1 MGPHPAVAAIR
12 LAVRRVLHDILT
24 EHSRTSDAPAPGSP
38 RATSYGTSPA
48 TPPTAP
54 SVTSAATTFTTV
66 AYDPTAA
73 AAYDPMSHAGAHGT
87 SREPSYEP
95 PGTPP
100 QEPAHTA
107 SYERSPSPLVLVAC
121 SGGADS
127 MALASAL
134 AFEAPKLGIRAGA
147 VTVDHGLQ
155 PGSDLRAE
163 EVVLRMRELG
173 LDPVE
178 SIAVTVGREG
188 GPEAAARDARYAALD
203 AAAVRHGAF
212 AVLLGHTR
220 DDQAETVLLGLARGS
235 GIRSLSGMAA
245 VSGAGG
251 RYRRP
256 FLHIDRQ
263 TARKACMVQSLPVW
277 DDPHNADPA
286 YTRSRL
292 RQEGLPALEKALGKG
307 VVEALARTAQLS
319 RDDADALDS
328 WARQAEAAVRDS
340 AGLLEC
346 AKLYALP
353 PAVRRRILRR
363 AAIEAGAPAGALF
376 ARHIEEV
383 DRLITGWRG
392 QGAIN
397 LPGKVV
403 AQRQGGRL
411 VIRQG

>member
-12 LAVRRVLHDILT
+12 LAVRRVLHDVLT
-24 EHSRTSDAPAPGSP
+24 DLTDHPGRPPAPRTAGGSL
-38 RATSYGTSPA
+38 
-48 TPPTAP
+48 
-54 SVTSAATTFTTV
+54 
-66 AYDPTAA
+66 
-73 AAYDPMSHAGAHGT
+73 
-87 SREPSYEP
+87 
-95 PGTPP
+95 
-100 QEPAHTA
+100 
-107 SYERSPSPLVLVAC
+107 PLVLVAC

-134 AFEAPKLGIRAGA
+134 AFEAPKLGIRAGGI
-147 VTVDHGLQ
+147 TVDHGLQ
-155 PGSDLRAE
+155 PGSDLRAA
-163 EVVLRMRELG
+163 EVVSRMTALR

-178 SIAVTVGREG
+178 SVAVRVGRDG
-188 GPEAAARDARYAALD
+188 GPEAAARDARYGALD
-203 AAAVRHGAF
+203 EAADRLGAA

-235 GIRSLSGMAA
+235 GIRSLSGMPE
-245 VSGAGG
+245 VSGGSAGRTN

-256 FLHIDRQ
+256 FLQVDRQ

-277 DDPHNADPA
+277 DDPHNIDPA

-292 RQEGLPALEKALGKG
+292 RHEGLPALEKALGKG

-319 RDDADALDS
+319 RDDADALDA
-328 WARQAEAAVRDS
+328 WAAEAETGVRD
-340 AGLLEC
+340 ADGRLEC

-353 PAVRRRILRR
+353 PAVRRRVLRR
-363 AAIEAGAPAGALF
+363 AVVAAGSPAGSLF

-397 LPGKVV
+397 LPGRVE

>member
-12 LAVRRVLHDILT
+12 LAVRRVLHDILAEQPPAHDT
-24 EHSRTSDAPAPGSP
+24 PRTPAHGAARPCAPDAERVPAPGT
-38 RATSYGTSPA
+38 RRG
-48 TPPTAP
+48 
-54 SVTSAATTFTTV
+54 
-66 AYDPTAA
+66 TAA
-73 AAYDPMSHAGAHGT
+73 PARAPHDLTRASSPPRPG
-87 SREPSYEP
+87 EDVP
-95 PGTPP
+95 PG
-100 QEPAHTA
+100 
-107 SYERSPSPLVLVAC
+107 PLVLVAC

-134 AFEAPKLGIRAGA
+134 AFEAPKLGIRAGGI
-147 VTVDHGLQ
+147 TVDHGLQ
-155 PGSDLRAE
+155 PGSELRAD
-163 EVVLRMRELG
+163 EVVLRLTELG
-173 LDPVE
+173 LTPAE
-178 SIAVTVGREG
+178 SIAVTVGRDG

-203 AAAVRHGAF
+203 SAAERHGA
-212 AVLLGHTR
+212 AAILLGHTR

-245 VSGAGG
+245 VSGADG

-256 FLHIDRQ
+256 FLHLDRQ

-292 RQEGLPALEKALGKG
+292 RHEGLPALEKALGKG

-319 RDDADALDS
+319 RDDADALDA
-328 WARQAEAAVRDS
+328 WASQAEASVRDA

-346 AKLYALP
+346 AKLYVLP

-363 AAIEAGAPAGALF
+363 AAIEAGAPAGSLF
-376 ARHIEEV
+376 ARHIEEI

>member
-24 EHSRTSDAPAPGSP
+24 EHHTHTTRHTPARTTPGAPPLTGAPPVPTPLTAAPPEAVPGPTPSHDTPAPRPAPPADGAVPHAPAPP
-38 RATSYGTSPA
+38 
-48 TPPTAP
+48 
-54 SVTSAATTFTTV
+54 
-66 AYDPTAA
+66 
-73 AAYDPMSHAGAHGT
+73 
-87 SREPSYEP
+87 
-95 PGTPP
+95 
-100 QEPAHTA
+100 
-107 SYERSPSPLVLVAC
+107 PLVLVAC

-134 AFEAPKLGIRAGA
+134 AFEAPRLGIRAGGI
-147 VTVDHGLQ
+147 TVDHGLQ
-155 PGSDLRAE
+155 PGSDVRAA
-163 EVVLRMRELG
+163 EVVLRLRELG
-173 LDPVE
+173 LDPAE
-178 SIAVTVGREG
+178 SVAVTVGRAG

-203 AAAVRHGAF
+203 AALDRHGAT

-256 FLHIDRQ
+256 FLTLDRQ

-292 RQEGLPALEKALGKG
+292 RHEGLPALEKALGKG

-319 RDDADALDS
+319 RDDADALDT
-328 WARQAEAAVRDS
+328 WARQAEASVRDA

-363 AAIEAGAPAGALF
+363 AAIEAGAPAGSLF
-376 ARHIEEV
+376 ARHIEEI

-397 LPGKVV
+397 LPGRVV

>member
-12 LAVRRVLHDILT
+12 LAVRRVLHDILN

-38 RATSYGTSPA
+38 RATSYGTSPV
-48 TPPTAP
+48 PSPTAL
-54 SVTSAATTFTTV
+54 SVTSATTFATV
-66 AYDPTAA
+66 VHDPTISAA
-73 AAYDPMSHAGAHGT
+73 TAHGT
-87 SREPSYEP
+87 AREPSYDP
-95 PGTPP
+95 PGTRAQQPP
-100 QEPAHTA
+100 HTA

-134 AFEAPKLGIRAGA
+134 AFEAPKLGIRAGGI
-147 VTVDHGLQ
+147 TVDHGLQ

-203 AAAVRHGAF
+203 AAAARHDAL

-245 VSGAGG
+245 VSGADG

-263 TARKACMVQSLPVW
+263 TARKACMVQALPVW
-277 DDPHNADPA
+277 DDPHNSDPA

-319 RDDADALDS
+319 RDDADALDA

>member
-24 EHSRTSDAPAPGSP
+24 EHPPTPDTRRTPARGAARPCVSDAERVPAPGTRRSMTVPAGAPLEQPPATSP
-38 RATSYGTSPA
+38 RPRQGGDAPPA
-48 TPPTAP
+48 
-54 SVTSAATTFTTV
+54 
-66 AYDPTAA
+66 
-73 AAYDPMSHAGAHGT
+73 
-87 SREPSYEP
+87 
-95 PGTPP
+95 
-100 QEPAHTA
+100 
-107 SYERSPSPLVLVAC
+107 PLVLVAC

-134 AFEAPKLGIRAGA
+134 AFEAPKLGIRAGGI
-147 VTVDHGLQ
+147 TVDHGLQ
-155 PGSDLRAE
+155 PGSDLRAD
-163 EVVLRMRELG
+163 EVVLRLTELG
-173 LDPVE
+173 LGPAE
-178 SIAVTVGREG
+178 SIAVTVGRDG

-203 AAAVRHGAF
+203 SAAERHGAT
-212 AVLLGHTR
+212 AILLGHTR

-245 VSGAGG
+245 VSGADG

-256 FLHIDRQ
+256 FLHLDRQ

-277 DDPHNADPA
+277 DDPHNTDPA

-292 RQEGLPALEKALGKG
+292 RHEGLPALEKALGKG

-319 RDDADALDS
+319 RDDADALDT
-328 WARQAEAAVRDS
+328 WASQAEASVRDA

-363 AAIEAGAPAGALF
+363 AAIEAGAPAGSLF
-376 ARHIEEV
+376 ARHIEEI

>member
-24 EHSRTSDAPAPGSP
+24 EQPPTHDTRRTPARGAARPCASDAERVPAPGTRRSVTAP
-38 RATSYGTSPA
+38 ARLPHDQTPASSRPLPGEGA
-48 TPPTAP
+48 TPA
-54 SVTSAATTFTTV
+54 
-66 AYDPTAA
+66 
-73 AAYDPMSHAGAHGT
+73 
-87 SREPSYEP
+87 
-95 PGTPP
+95 
-100 QEPAHTA
+100 
-107 SYERSPSPLVLVAC
+107 PLVLVAC

-134 AFEAPKLGIRAGA
+134 AFEAPKLGIRAGGI
-147 VTVDHGLQ
+147 TVDHGLQ
-155 PGSDLRAE
+155 PGSELRAD
-163 EVVLRMRELG
+163 EVVLRLGELG
-173 LDPVE
+173 LDPAE
-178 SIAVTVGREG
+178 SIAVTVGRDG

-203 AAAVRHGAF
+203 SAAERHGAT
-212 AVLLGHTR
+212 AILLGHTR

-245 VSGAGG
+245 VSGADG

-256 FLHIDRQ
+256 FLHLDRQ

-292 RQEGLPALEKALGKG
+292 RHEGLPALEKALGKG

-319 RDDADALDS
+319 RDDADALDA
-328 WARQAEAAVRDS
+328 WASQAEASVRDA

-363 AAIEAGAPAGALF
+363 AAIEAGAPAGSLF
-376 ARHIEEV
+376 ARHIEEI

>member
-12 LAVRRVLHDILT
+12 LAVRRVLHDVLT
-24 EHSRTSDAPAPGSP
+24 DHQT
-38 RATSYGTSPA
+38 
-48 TPPTAP
+48 
-54 SVTSAATTFTTV
+54 
-66 AYDPTAA
+66 DPTA
-73 AAYDPMSHAGAHGT
+73 T
-87 SREPSYEP
+87 
-95 PGTPP
+95 PG
-100 QEPAHTA
+100 QH
-107 SYERSPSPLVLVAC
+107 PLVLVAC

-134 AFEAPKLGIRAGA
+134 AFEARKLAVRAGGI
-147 VTVDHGLQ
+147 TVDHGLQ
-155 PGSDLRAE
+155 DGSAQRAA
-163 EVVLRMRELG
+163 EVAGRMAALG

-178 SIAVTVGREG
+178 SVAVTVGTETRVAHSAAVRGGGGRGAG

-203 AAAVRHGAF
+203 EAAERHGAT

-245 VSGAGG
+245 VSGAAG

-256 FLHIDRQ
+256 FLELDRQ
-263 TARKACMVQSLPVW
+263 TVRKACVAQELAVW

-292 RQEGLPALEKALGKG
+292 RHEGLPALEKALGKG

-328 WARQAEAAVRDS
+328 WAADAEAAVRDET
-340 AGLLEC
+340 GRLEC
-346 AKLYALP
+346 AKLFGLP

-363 AAIEAGAPAGALF
+363 AMIAEGAPAGSLF

-397 LPGKVV
+397 LPGRVE
-403 AQRQGGRL
+403 ARRQGGRL

>member
-12 LAVRRVLHDILT
+12 LAVRRVLHDVLNDLT
-24 EHSRTSDAPAPGSP
+24 DLPPTPSRGIP
-38 RATSYGTSPA
+38 RAA
-48 TPPTAP
+48 T
-54 SVTSAATTFTTV
+54 
-66 AYDPTAA
+66 
-73 AAYDPMSHAGAHGT
+73 
-87 SREPSYEP
+87 
-95 PGTPP
+95 GTP
-100 QEPAHTA
+100 
-107 SYERSPSPLVLVAC
+107 PLVLVAC

-134 AFEAPKLGIRAGA
+134 AFEAPKLGIRAGG

-155 PGSDLRAE
+155 AGSDLRAA
-163 EVVLRMRELG
+163 EVVTRMTALR

-178 SIAVTVGREG
+178 SVAVRVGRDG
-188 GPEAAARDARYAALD
+188 GPEAAARDARYGALD
-203 AAAVRHGAF
+203 EAADRLGAA

-235 GIRSLSGMAA
+235 GIRSLSGMAE
-245 VSGAGG
+245 VSGGPG
-251 RYRRP
+251 RTHRYRRP
-256 FLHIDRQ
+256 FLQIDRQ

-277 DDPHNADPA
+277 DDPHNIDPA

-292 RQEGLPALEKALGKG
+292 RHEGLPALEKALGKG

-319 RDDADALDS
+319 RDDADALDA
-328 WARQAEAAVRDS
+328 WAADAEAGVRDED
-340 AGLLEC
+340 GRLEC

-353 PAVRRRILRR
+353 PAVRRRVLRR
-363 AAIEAGAPAGALF
+363 AVVAAGSPAGSLF

-397 LPGKVV
+397 LPGRVE

>member
-12 LAVRRVLHDILT
+12 LAVRRVLHDVLTDLT
-24 EHSRTSDAPAPGSP
+24 ERPAAE
-38 RATSYGTSPA
+38 RPA
-48 TPPTAP
+48 AGRG
-54 SVTSAATTFTTV
+54 
-66 AYDPTAA
+66 AA
-73 AAYDPMSHAGAHGT
+73 AEGA
-87 SREPSYEP
+87 P
-95 PGTPP
+95 
-100 QEPAHTA
+100 
-107 SYERSPSPLVLVAC
+107 PLVLVAC

-134 AFEAPKLGIRAGA
+134 AFEAPKLGIRAGGI
-147 VTVDHGLQ
+147 TVDHGLQ
-155 PGSDLRAE
+155 AGSDLRAA
-163 EVVLRMRELG
+163 EVVTRMTALR

-178 SIAVTVGREG
+178 SVAVRVGRDG

-203 AAAVRHGAF
+203 EAADRLGAA

-235 GIRSLSGMAA
+235 GIRSLSGMAE
-245 VSGAGG
+245 VSGATGRTH

-256 FLHIDRQ
+256 FLQIDRQ

-277 DDPHNADPA
+277 DDPHNTDPA

-292 RQEGLPALEKALGKG
+292 RHEGLPALEKALGKG

-319 RDDADALDS
+319 RDDADALDA
-328 WARQAEAAVRDS
+328 WAAEAE
-340 AGLLEC
+340 AGVTDADGRLEC

-353 PAVRRRILRR
+353 PAVRRRVLRR
-363 AAIEAGAPAGALF
+363 AVVAAGSPAGSLF

-397 LPGKVV
+397 LPGRVE

>member
-24 EHSRTSDAPAPGSP
+24 EHPTTPDTRRTPARGAARPCLPDAERVPAPGTRRSMTVPAGAPLEQPPAASSRPRTGDDAAPAPL
-38 RATSYGTSPA
+38 A
-48 TPPTAP
+48 
-54 SVTSAATTFTTV
+54 
-66 AYDPTAA
+66 
-73 AAYDPMSHAGAHGT
+73 
-87 SREPSYEP
+87 
-95 PGTPP
+95 
-100 QEPAHTA
+100 
-107 SYERSPSPLVLVAC
+107 PLVLVAC

-134 AFEAPKLGIRAGA
+134 AFEAPKLGIRAGG

-155 PGSDLRAE
+155 PGSGLRAD
-163 EVVLRMRELG
+163 EVVLRLTELG
-173 LDPVE
+173 LAPAE
-178 SIAVTVGREG
+178 SIAVTVGRDG

-203 AAAVRHGAF
+203 SAAERHGAT
-212 AVLLGHTR
+212 AILLGHTR

-245 VSGAGG
+245 VSGADG

-256 FLHIDRQ
+256 FLHLDRQ

-277 DDPHNADPA
+277 DDPHNTDPA

-292 RQEGLPALEKALGKG
+292 RHEGLPALEKALGKG

-319 RDDADALDS
+319 RDDADALDA
-328 WARQAEAAVRDS
+328 WASQAEASVRD
-340 AGLLEC
+340 ATGLLEC

-363 AAIEAGAPAGALF
+363 AAIEAGAPAGSLF
-376 ARHIEEV
+376 ARHIEEI

>member
-12 LAVRRVLHDILT
+12 LAVRRVLHDVLT
-24 EHSRTSDAPAPGSP
+24 DHTGSSAGHR
-38 RATSYGTSPA
+38 RAGGPL
-48 TPPTAP
+48 
-54 SVTSAATTFTTV
+54 
-66 AYDPTAA
+66 
-73 AAYDPMSHAGAHGT
+73 
-87 SREPSYEP
+87 
-95 PGTPP
+95 
-100 QEPAHTA
+100 
-107 SYERSPSPLVLVAC
+107 PLVLVAC

-134 AFEAPKLGIRAGA
+134 AFEAPKLGIRAGGI
-147 VTVDHGLQ
+147 TVDHGLQ
-155 PGSDLRAE
+155 PGSDLRAA
-163 EVVLRMRELG
+163 EVVTRMTALR

-178 SIAVTVGREG
+178 SVAVRVGRDG
-188 GPEAAARDARYAALD
+188 GPEAAARDARYGALD
-203 AAAVRHGAF
+203 EAADRLGAA

-235 GIRSLSGMAA
+235 GIRSLSGMPE
-245 VSGAGG
+245 VSGGSAGRTN

-256 FLHIDRQ
+256 FLQVDRQ

-277 DDPHNADPA
+277 DDPHNIDPA

-292 RQEGLPALEKALGKG
+292 RHEGLPALEKALGKG

-319 RDDADALDS
+319 RDDADALDA
-328 WARQAEAAVRDS
+328 WAAEAETGVRD
-340 AGLLEC
+340 ADGRLEC

-353 PAVRRRILRR
+353 PAVRRRVLRR
-363 AAIEAGAPAGALF
+363 AVVAAGSPAGSLF

-397 LPGKVV
+397 LPGRVE

>member
-12 LAVRRVLHDILT
+12 LAVRRVLHDILNDDT
-24 EHSRTSDAPAPGSP
+24 SGKPGRKAAGRYPQRTA
-38 RATSYGTSPA
+38 
-48 TPPTAP
+48 
-54 SVTSAATTFTTV
+54 
-66 AYDPTAA
+66 
-73 AAYDPMSHAGAHGT
+73 
-87 SREPSYEP
+87 
-95 PGTPP
+95 
-100 QEPAHTA
+100 
-107 SYERSPSPLVLVAC
+107 ERSPSPLVLVAC

-134 AFEAPKLGIRAGA
+134 AFEAPRLGIRAGG
-147 VTVDHGLQ
+147 VTIDHGLQ
-155 PGSDLRAE
+155 PGSGLRAD
-163 EVVLRMRELG
+163 EVVLRLRELG

-178 SIAVTVGREG
+178 SVAVTVGREG

-203 AAAVRHGAF
+203 AVGERHRAAAI
-212 AVLLGHTR
+212 LLGHTR

-256 FLHIDRQ
+256 FLQLDRQ

-292 RQEGLPALEKALGKG
+292 RHEGLPALEKALGKG

-319 RDDADALDS
+319 RDDADALDT
-328 WARQAEAAVRDS
+328 WARQAGASVRDG

-353 PAVRRRILRR
+353 PAVRRRILRA

>member
-12 LAVRRVLHDILT
+12 LAVRRVLHDVLT
-24 EHSRTSDAPAPGSP
+24 DLTDPTDPTHLGDRSVSGDPAHGPTGRRAAARRNPSGAIPAPADGVP
-38 RATSYGTSPA
+38 
-48 TPPTAP
+48 
-54 SVTSAATTFTTV
+54 
-66 AYDPTAA
+66 
-73 AAYDPMSHAGAHGT
+73 
-87 SREPSYEP
+87 
-95 PGTPP
+95 
-100 QEPAHTA
+100 
-107 SYERSPSPLVLVAC
+107 PLVLVAC

-134 AFEAPKLGIRAGA
+134 AFEAPKLGVRAGG

-155 PGSDLRAE
+155 VGSDLRAA
-163 EVVLRMRELG
+163 EVVSRMTALR

-178 SIAVTVGREG
+178 SVAVRVGRDG

-203 AAAVRHGAF
+203 EVADRLGAV

-235 GIRSLSGMAA
+235 GIRSLSGMAE
-245 VSGAGG
+245 VSGGPG
-251 RYRRP
+251 RGHRYRRP
-256 FLHIDRQ
+256 FLQIDRQ

-277 DDPHNADPA
+277 DDPHNIDPA

-292 RQEGLPALEKALGKG
+292 RHEGLPALEKALGKG

-319 RDDADALDS
+319 RDDADALDA
-328 WARQAEAAVRDS
+328 WAADAETRVRDED
-340 AGLLEC
+340 GRLEC

-353 PAVRRRILRR
+353 PAVRRRVLRR
-363 AAIEAGAPAGALF
+363 AVVAAGSPAGSLF

-397 LPGKVV
+397 LPGRVE

>member
-12 LAVRRVLHDILT
+12 LAVRRVLHDVLT
-24 EHSRTSDAPAPGSP
+24 DHTEQAARFAHSAPGPAPAG
-38 RATSYGTSPA
+38 
-48 TPPTAP
+48 
-54 SVTSAATTFTTV
+54 
-66 AYDPTAA
+66 
-73 AAYDPMSHAGAHGT
+73 
-87 SREPSYEP
+87 EP
-95 PGTPP
+95 
-100 QEPAHTA
+100 
-107 SYERSPSPLVLVAC
+107 PLVLVAC

-134 AFEAPKLGIRAGA
+134 AFEARKLSVRAGGI
-147 VTVDHGLQ
+147 TVDHGLQ
-155 PGSDLRAE
+155 DGSAGRAD
-163 EVVLRMRELG
+163 EVAARLTALG

-178 SIAVTVGREG
+178 TVAVQVGREG

-203 AAAVRHGAF
+203 EAAERHGAA

-245 VSGAGG
+245 VSGPAG

-256 FLHIDRQ
+256 FLQIDRQ
-263 TARKACMVQSLPVW
+263 TARKACMVQALPVW

-292 RQEGLPALEKALGKG
+292 RHEGLPALEKALGKG

-328 WARQAEAAVRDS
+328 WAADADASVRDES
-340 AGLLEC
+340 GMLDC
-346 AKLYALP
+346 AKLYVLP
-353 PAVRRRILRR
+353 PAVRRRVLRR
-363 AAIEAGAPAGALF
+363 AVIRAGAPAGSLF
-376 ARHIEEV
+376 ARHVEEV

-397 LPGKVV
+397 LPGRVQ
-403 AQRQGGRL
+403 ARRQGGRL

>member
-12 LAVRRVLHDILT
+12 LAVRRVLHDVLT
-24 EHSRTSDAPAPGSP
+24 EQTAHTEQTEQSSRHRISRRSRPPQGDGAAPSASLGTPAP
-38 RATSYGTSPA
+38 RAL
-48 TPPTAP
+48 
-54 SVTSAATTFTTV
+54 
-66 AYDPTAA
+66 
-73 AAYDPMSHAGAHGT
+73 HG
-87 SREPSYEP
+87 
-95 PGTPP
+95 
-100 QEPAHTA
+100 
-107 SYERSPSPLVLVAC
+107 PLVLVAC

-134 AFEAPKLGIRAGA
+134 AFEAPKLGIRAGGI
-147 VTVDHGLQ
+147 TVDHGLQ
-155 PGSDLRAE
+155 EGSASRAA
-163 EVVLRMRELG
+163 EVAARLSAMH

-178 SIAVTVGREG
+178 SVAVRVGEATRVAHSASNRGGGARRTGG

-203 AAAVRHGAF
+203 DAAERLGAA

-245 VSGAGG
+245 VSGVAG

-256 FLHIDRQ
+256 FLQLDRQ

-292 RQEGLPALEKALGKG
+292 RHEGLPALEKALGKG

-319 RDDADALDS
+319 RDDADALDA
-328 WARQAEAAVRDS
+328 WAASAEASVRDE
-340 AGLLEC
+340 AGRLVCTELH
-346 AKLYALP
+346 ALP
-353 PAVRRRILRR
+353 PAVRRRVLRK
-363 AAIEAGAPAGALF
+363 AVIEAGAPAGSLF
-376 ARHIEEV
+376 ARHVEEV

-392 QGAIN
+392 QRAIN
-397 LPGKVV
+397 LPGRVE
-403 AQRQGGRL
+403 ARRQGGTL
-411 VIRQG
+411 VIRQS

>member
-24 EHSRTSDAPAPGSP
+24 DLTELPQTRSGAAPCADPRTPAGGP
-38 RATSYGTSPA
+38 
-48 TPPTAP
+48 
-54 SVTSAATTFTTV
+54 
-66 AYDPTAA
+66 
-73 AAYDPMSHAGAHGT
+73 
-87 SREPSYEP
+87 
-95 PGTPP
+95 
-100 QEPAHTA
+100 
-107 SYERSPSPLVLVAC
+107 PLVLVAC

-134 AFEAPKLGIRAGA
+134 AFEAPKLGIRAGGI
-147 VTVDHGLQ
+147 TVDHGLQ
-155 PGSDLRAE
+155 AGSDLRAA
-163 EVVLRMRELG
+163 EVVTRMTALR

-178 SIAVTVGREG
+178 SVAVRVGRDG
-188 GPEAAARDARYAALD
+188 GPEAAARDARYGALD
-203 AAAVRHGAF
+203 EAADRLGAA

-235 GIRSLSGMAA
+235 GIRSLSGMAEK
-245 VSGAGG
+245 SGGPG
-251 RYRRP
+251 RTNRYRRP
-256 FLHIDRQ
+256 FLQVDRQ

-292 RQEGLPALEKALGKG
+292 RHEGLPALEKALGKG

-328 WARQAEAAVRDS
+328 WAASAETGVRDDD
-340 AGLLEC
+340 GRLEC

-353 PAVRRRILRR
+353 PAVRRRVLRR
-363 AAIEAGAPAGALF
+363 AVVAAGSPAGSLF

-397 LPGKVV
+397 LPGRVE